1 MLLLSI
7 FFLKL
12 DTETYIICLIT
23 GSKGNGEF
31 CFHVNLSLYILRK
44 SPEKIKIQ
52 GKMKQT
58 VSQGTSNV
66 FCYVAQVKYEVIWQ
80 EVK

>member
-1 MLLLSI
+1 
-7 FFLKL
+7 
-12 DTETYIICLIT
+12 
-23 GSKGNGEF
+23 
-31 CFHVNLSLYILRK
+31 
-44 SPEKIKIQ
+44 
-52 GKMKQT
+52 MKQT